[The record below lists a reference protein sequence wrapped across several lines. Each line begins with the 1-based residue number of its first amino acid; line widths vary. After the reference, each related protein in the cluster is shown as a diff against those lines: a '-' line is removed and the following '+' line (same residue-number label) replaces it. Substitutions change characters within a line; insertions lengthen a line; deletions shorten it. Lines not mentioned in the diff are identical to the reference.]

1 MLLTFMPFVM
11 AFSELRN
18 NNHATNLC
26 GPSVITGNY
35 DNNGSEIYL
44 VKLTNVATGQ
54 VYTIPHGTTGINVL
68 WGIYDIEVYTDCQ
81 GLVKVESAL
90 GYSECQDAYSWSG
103 DSKLY
108 FFDNI
113 DVRFCGALLLIIDE
127 VEC

>member
-1 MLLTFMPFVM
+1 MPFVM